1 MPTITIHHN
10 ANIFQWPT
18 PNAIFQPRSLVLG
31 SFNPHNPNR
40 ENVDYYYGRP
50 TNHFWKSVAQ
60 IRGLPDNTFLGI
72 GTLPIKLSIMH
83 KQFCCLDIIDSIK
96 LTCDDGNVLNHFIQ
110 TKIFSGFNDSIIFR
124 NQTQHLGT
132 IIYINRIYN
141 NSILNT
147 LNTSPTIDSII
158 HTMGT
163 KRLWGKP
170 GVWNWRNPSP
180 ADLNNF
186 MTPIKNMN
194 NIKFINLS
202 FSPSGYAINNGST
215 PLQSLNTWMQKYL
228 HL

>member
-1 MPTITIHHN
+1 
-10 ANIFQWPT
+10 
-18 PNAIFQPRSLVLG
+18 
-31 SFNPHNPNR
+31 
-40 ENVDYYYGRP
+40 
-50 TNHFWKSVAQ
+50 
-60 IRGLPDNTFLGI
+60 
-72 GTLPIKLSIMH
+72 
-83 KQFCCLDIIDSIK
+83 
-96 LTCDDGNVLNHFIQ
+96 
-110 TKIFSGFNDSIIFR
+110 
-124 NQTQHLGT
+124 

-228 HL
+228 HLSIIAANKNPRKSNMLILLL